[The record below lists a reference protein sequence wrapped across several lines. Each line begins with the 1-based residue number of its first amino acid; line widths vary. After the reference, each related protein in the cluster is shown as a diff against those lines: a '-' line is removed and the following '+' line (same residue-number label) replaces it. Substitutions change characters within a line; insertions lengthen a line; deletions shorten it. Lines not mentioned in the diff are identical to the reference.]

1 MYACEVCLMST
12 VVYSVDKVLFI
23 VAIVVFAG
31 ILLSSSSFLYSIEL
45 QSQKIGD

>member
-23 VAIVVFAG
+23 VAIVGLLGSCYHPHVFP
-31 ILLSSSSFLYSIEL
+31 L
-45 QSQKIGD
+45 QHRASKPKDW